1 MKPKDSDTFIDIGV
15 SITRLLLIASGQGTA
30 ASLIGEGAGLLRNLG
45 SGGQRAIS
53 AEKIAAD
60 VAARL
65 PQESWDISEADWHA
79 AATHVAP
86 LIDRLSEKDRLAAG
100 YDWTALRPV
109 LLDLGGEE
117 RRRKLADES
126 AKRAFDWVLDVA
138 CQHIT
143 DCFTQEEALASLL
156 KKVNEDCARLQRIER
171 LLDRPGVQETSVVIN
186 DHIEVLRHLVPD
198 ALVDREQE
206 LADLEAFVRN
216 SGGVWYAMEADM
228 VSGKTTVMASFA
240 LNPPDDVHMASFFI
254 RRIGGDGNDRG
265 RFAFVMGA
273 QLAKILGHE
282 YTEPVRD
289 PAQHTEFRQLLR
301 RAATA
306 CRSETT
312 PRPLVLLIDGIDEDS
327 YFENPDGADA
337 KSILSLLPRRLP
349 EGVKIITASRP
360 NPRLPE
366 DVLCDEN
373 RRIVPLK
380 PSPIAEKSINRKDMK
395 IFFKSDVAVDIGAFL
410 AACGG
415 VLTVED
421 LRTLLIMRGHQRTLT
436 WDVRAYVN
444 RSPGRILTPIDVGF
458 SGQEVL
464 AYRLGHDVVT
474 RAVIRELDPDSFGEG
489 DEPEDERWWV
499 PIREK
504 ALAPYRAIIRNWVKE
519 CAKKG
524 WSNITSGYMLSRACF
539 NLMVADGSID
549 EPLIKMIINQG
560 RYKEMWCRSKQ
571 RYAVLQ
577 AIDEEFLAVLEMEC
591 AGCSQ
596 TIVEV
601 LYGTAEFRNSFARS
615 SVYISGL
622 LTLYFSSFDTASEV
636 VVGMALAIDEPED
649 RLRAFEEV
657 MNVKFEGDHVLLTFL
672 PVMVES
678 VASYREVRDVTFR
691 FLVKVFVDVA
701 NSASRRGSGCSDNN
715 FVLWKTV
722 LNDIKSLGSFL
733 GTEEVVREFR
743 RSIEYNGGRDEN
755 SRKIEFLLTVAETVV
770 GQIKDSNTRA
780 QALGDVA
787 GALAGAGLVDRALDA
802 AGQIE
807 NSWQR
812 AETLAGI
819 AEVLAG
825 VGLVDRA
832 LDAAGQIENS
842 NTRAQALRDVAGAL
856 AGAGLVD
863 RALDAAGQI
872 ENPRQ
877 RAQVLADVARMLAGA
892 SLAGQVFDATGCV
905 EEFGRR
911 AWVLSGIAEA
921 LASAGLA
928 DRALNAAERIKD
940 TRQRAQVLADVAK
953 LLVWAGLMDAFKAAG
968 RIKDPWQRAWAL
980 VGVAEALASAG
991 LADRALEAAEEA
1003 ARATERIENPRQRAR
1018 VLVSVAGVLVG
1029 VGLVDWAFD
1038 AVEEAARA
1046 AGRIE
1051 DTWER
1056 AKALAGVAGALAGAG
1071 LVDWAFDAVEE
1082 AARAAG
1088 RIEDTWERAN
1098 ALISIVKVLVEAGLA
1113 NQALNAAEPIEEFG
1127 RRARVL
1133 AGITEALA
1141 RTSVRIEDPL
1151 GLAGALAGIVK
1162 VLVEAG
1168 QADQALDAAGQIENF
1183 WTRARVLVGIAEA
1196 LVEAG
1201 QADQALDAAGRIEDP
1216 RQRARVLV
1224 GIAEALV
1231 EAGQADQ
1238 ALETVEE
1245 AVSVAGRIENSWT
1258 RVRVLVGIAE
1268 ALAGAGLADRALET
1282 AGRIGDPWERE
1293 EVLAGVAEVLV
1304 GAGLADRALEAAG
1317 RIEDP
1322 RQRAE
1327 ALVGIAKALAGAGL
1341 VGADLADRTLE
1352 TAGRIEDPWER
1363 AKALAGIA
1371 EALVGIAEALAGVG
1385 LADRALEA
1393 AGRIEYPRQR
1403 AEALV
1408 GIAKSLVGVGLAD
1421 RALEAAEEAA
1431 RAAGRIEYT
1440 WERARVLVG
1449 VAEVLVGVGLVD
1461 RALEAAGRIGD
1472 PWERAEVLAGVA
1484 EVLVGAGLVDRALEA
1499 AEEAVHAA
1507 ERVTPWERARTLA
1520 DIAEVLVGAGLVD
1533 RALEAAERIKDTR
1546 EHAWALVGIA
1556 KALVKAGTIGKALE
1570 IAKTISV
1577 PGPRGRGQSEVIKA
1591 LVRKNSSDA
1600 ATKTLRAEFAWAR
1613 GIARRQDAADY
1624 CATLAAACV
1633 DAADLVDAESTTH
1646 ERWLGLA
1653 RSALARS
1660 WLYGAPVWNR
1670 FDVLLRVA
1678 PDLATRLVEE
1688 RLLAD
1693 PEPRP
1698 GSDPDPD
1705 PEGPGGGAPSSR

>member
-30 ASLIGEGAGLLRNLG
+30 ASLIGEGAGLLRNLR

-60 VAARL
+60 VFNRL
-65 PQESWDISEADWHA
+65 PGEYQDISEADWHA

-373 RRIVPLK
+373 RRIVSLK

-770 GQIKDSNTRA
+770 GQI
-780 QALGDVA
+780 
-787 GALAGAGLVDRALDA
+787 
-802 AGQIE
+802 
-807 NSWQR
+807 
-812 AETLAGI
+812 
-819 AEVLAG
+819 
-825 VGLVDRA
+825 
-832 LDAAGQIENS
+832 ENS

-911 AWVLSGIAEA
+911 AWVLSGIAKA

-991 LADRALEAAEEA
+991 LADRALDAVEEA

-1046 AGRIE
+1046 TERIE

-1056 AKALAGVAGALAGAG
+1056 AEALAGVAGVLVGVG

-1183 WTRARVLVGIAEA
+1183 WTRARVS
-1196 LVEAG
+1196 
-1201 QADQALDAAGRIEDP
+1201 
-1216 RQRARVLV
+1216 V

-1268 ALAGAGLADRALET
+1268 ALAGAGQADRALET

-1293 EVLAGVAEVLV
+1293 EVLAGVAEV
-1304 GAGLADRALEAAG
+1304 
-1317 RIEDP
+1317 
-1322 RQRAE
+1322 
-1327 ALVGIAKALAGAGL
+1327 L

-1408 GIAKSLVGVGLAD
+1408 GIAKALVGVGLAD

-1461 RALEAAGRIGD
+1461 RALEAA
-1472 PWERAEVLAGVA
+1472 
-1484 EVLVGAGLVDRALEA
+1484 
-1499 AEEAVHAA
+1499 EEAVHAA
-1507 ERVTPWERARTLA
+1507 ERVTPWERARTLAGVAEVLVGAGQADQAFETAEEAVHTAGRIEDPRQRARTLA

-1624 CATLAAACV
+1624 CATLAAACL
-1633 DAADLVDAESTTH
+1633 DAADLVDAGTTTH
-1646 ERWLGLA
+1646 EQWLGLT

-1693 PEPRP
+1693 PEPSPDSEPNLGVEPHP
-1698 GSDPDPD
+1698 GSDPG
-1705 PEGPGGGAPSSR
+1705 PEGPGGGTPSSS

>member
-30 ASLIGEGAGLLRNLG
+30 ASLIGEGAGLLRNLE

-373 RRIVPLK
+373 RRIVSLK

-715 FVLWKTV
+715 FVL
-722 LNDIKSLGSFL
+722 
-733 GTEEVVREFR
+733 
-743 RSIEYNGGRDEN
+743 
-755 SRKIEFLLTVAETVV
+755 
-770 GQIKDSNTRA
+770 
-780 QALGDVA
+780 
-787 GALAGAGLVDRALDA
+787 
-802 AGQIE
+802 
-807 NSWQR
+807 
-812 AETLAGI
+812 
-819 AEVLAG
+819 
-825 VGLVDRA
+825 
-832 LDAAGQIENS
+832 
-842 NTRAQALRDVAGAL
+842 
-856 AGAGLVD
+856 
-863 RALDAAGQI
+863 
-872 ENPRQ
+872 
-877 RAQVLADVARMLAGA
+877 
-892 SLAGQVFDATGCV
+892 
-905 EEFGRR
+905 
-911 AWVLSGIAEA
+911 
-921 LASAGLA
+921 
-928 DRALNAAERIKD
+928 
-940 TRQRAQVLADVAK
+940 
-953 LLVWAGLMDAFKAAG
+953 
-968 RIKDPWQRAWAL
+968 
-980 VGVAEALASAG
+980 
-991 LADRALEAAEEA
+991 
-1003 ARATERIENPRQRAR
+1003 
-1018 VLVSVAGVLVG
+1018 
-1029 VGLVDWAFD
+1029 
-1038 AVEEAARA
+1038 
-1046 AGRIE
+1046 
-1051 DTWER
+1051 
-1056 AKALAGVAGALAGAG
+1056 
-1071 LVDWAFDAVEE
+1071 
-1082 AARAAG
+1082 
-1088 RIEDTWERAN
+1088 
-1098 ALISIVKVLVEAGLA
+1098 
-1113 NQALNAAEPIEEFG
+1113 
-1127 RRARVL
+1127 
-1133 AGITEALA
+1133 
-1141 RTSVRIEDPL
+1141 
-1151 GLAGALAGIVK
+1151 
-1162 VLVEAG
+1162 
-1168 QADQALDAAGQIENF
+1168 
-1183 WTRARVLVGIAEA
+1183 
-1196 LVEAG
+1196 
-1201 QADQALDAAGRIEDP
+1201 
-1216 RQRARVLV
+1216 
-1224 GIAEALV
+1224 
-1231 EAGQADQ
+1231 
-1238 ALETVEE
+1238 
-1245 AVSVAGRIENSWT
+1245 
-1258 RVRVLVGIAE
+1258 
-1268 ALAGAGLADRALET
+1268 
-1282 AGRIGDPWERE
+1282 
-1293 EVLAGVAEVLV
+1293 
-1304 GAGLADRALEAAG
+1304 
-1317 RIEDP
+1317 
-1322 RQRAE
+1322 
-1327 ALVGIAKALAGAGL
+1327 
-1341 VGADLADRTLE
+1341 
-1352 TAGRIEDPWER
+1352 
-1363 AKALAGIA
+1363 
-1371 EALVGIAEALAGVG
+1371 
-1385 LADRALEA
+1385 
-1393 AGRIEYPRQR
+1393 
-1403 AEALV
+1403 
-1408 GIAKSLVGVGLAD
+1408 
-1421 RALEAAEEAA
+1421 
-1431 RAAGRIEYT
+1431 
-1440 WERARVLVG
+1440 
-1449 VAEVLVGVGLVD
+1449 
-1461 RALEAAGRIGD
+1461 
-1472 PWERAEVLAGVA
+1472 
-1484 EVLVGAGLVDRALEA
+1484 
-1499 AEEAVHAA
+1499 
-1507 ERVTPWERARTLA
+1507 
-1520 DIAEVLVGAGLVD
+1520 
-1533 RALEAAERIKDTR
+1533 
-1546 EHAWALVGIA
+1546 
-1556 KALVKAGTIGKALE
+1556 
-1570 IAKTISV
+1570 
-1577 PGPRGRGQSEVIKA
+1577 
-1591 LVRKNSSDA
+1591 
-1600 ATKTLRAEFAWAR
+1600 
-1613 GIARRQDAADY
+1613 
-1624 CATLAAACV
+1624 
-1633 DAADLVDAESTTH
+1633 
-1646 ERWLGLA
+1646 
-1653 RSALARS
+1653 
-1660 WLYGAPVWNR
+1660 
-1670 FDVLLRVA
+1670 
-1678 PDLATRLVEE
+1678 
-1688 RLLAD
+1688 
-1693 PEPRP
+1693 
-1698 GSDPDPD
+1698 
-1705 PEGPGGGAPSSR
+1705 